1 MQMLMTMVSFDV
13 SLMMLLMVEQIVDY
27 LFLFLFSLRRGP
39 GANIQDSNGYSALHY
54 ASLNGHTDCVKLLL
68 MHEASA
74 NLPDNRGSSPLH
86 LAAWAGHQEIVK
98 LLLTQSNRPANPNL
112 QVNLIECKL
121 FQKLQVQ
128 MLLLFFS
135 L

>member
-1 MQMLMTMVSFDV
+1 MFHVFVDV
-13 SLMMLLMVEQIVDY
+13 
-27 LFLFLFSLRRGP
+27 FSLRRGP

-74 NLPDNRGSSPLH
+74 NLPDSRGSSPLH

-112 QVNLIECKL
+112 QVTCFFIPIEHLVHDQIAHL
-121 FQKLQVQ
+121 FY
-128 MLLLFFS
+128 
-135 L
+135 